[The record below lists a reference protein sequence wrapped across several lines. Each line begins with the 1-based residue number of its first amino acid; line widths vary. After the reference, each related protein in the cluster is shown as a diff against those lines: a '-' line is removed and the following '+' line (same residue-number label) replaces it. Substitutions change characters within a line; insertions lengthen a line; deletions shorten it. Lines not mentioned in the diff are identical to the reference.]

1 MSQNHSPRRVSPRL
15 ALLFLLPILLSGAVS
30 DATPPEPLGDH
41 IVLSWNDLGMHCMNK
56 DHAKLSILPPYN
68 TLFAQVIERGDE
80 NNLPR
85 ILDTG
90 LTLEYSIPG
99 NTYSVGKTD
108 FWDWDLDLFGV
119 DLPPNIGLTGK
130 GLDGEMDPHTGHWVA
145 DGIPVTPF
153 TDAEPE
159 VEDPYQQAL
168 IIARDGGGMEL
179 ARSEPVIPVS
189 TEVNCVS
196 SGCHTS
202 EDDIIFGHDLEGDY
216 NPYDQPILCA
226 GCHASPALGTTGD
239 PEAKYFSFQIHDK
252 HKFMDETI
260 PGQIGCEKCHPGPNA
275 HCLRGTMNNDFGM
288 ICQDCHGTMDTVS
301 RSIEDGRT
309 PWLDEPAC
317 RDCHTSTYGEPEG
330 ILFRNA
336 VGHGGVFCSAC
347 HGSPHAIYPSREA
360 RDNANNIAL
369 QGHAGTLADCTVCHG
384 VTPSGAGPHGIIATD
399 IVEAEIMG
407 SRDRLL
413 VYPSPL
419 APGATAT
426 LLARNDSELR
436 GRMLVFDARGRT
448 VRMLDAQ
455 QDGAGHARASWD
467 GTDRGG
473 QRVAAGVYF
482 VRWDAGE
489 RSAAGKV
496 VLVD

>member
-1 MSQNHSPRRVSPRL
+1 MSQNHSPRRVIPSL
-15 ALLFLLPILLSGAVS
+15 ALLILLPLITAISG
-30 DATPPEPLGDH
+30 DADQPQPLGDH

-56 DHAKLSILPPYN
+56 DHAKMSILPPYN
-68 TLFAQVIERGDE
+68 NLFAQVIERGDAGS
-80 NNLPR
+80 LPR
-85 ILDTG
+85 ILDSEIS
-90 LTLEYSIPG
+90 LEYSIPG

-108 FWDWDLDLFGV
+108 FWEWDIELFGV

-130 GLDGEMDPHTGHWVA
+130 GLEGEMDAHPGHWVA
-145 DGIPVTPF
+145 EGIPITPF
-153 TDAEPE
+153 TDTEPN

-202 EDDIIFGHDLEGDY
+202 EDDIIFGHDDEGGY
-216 NPYDQPILCA
+216 NPYAQPILCA
-226 GCHASPALGTTGD
+226 GCHASPALGTPGI
-239 PEAKYFSFQIHDK
+239 PEAKYMSFQIHDK
-252 HKFMDETI
+252 HKFMDETN
-260 PGQIGCEKCHPGPNA
+260 PGQIGCEKCHPGPNT
-275 HCLRGTMNNDFGM
+275 HCLRGTMNTDFGM
-288 ICQDCHGTMDTVS
+288 VCQDCHGDMDTVS
-301 RSIEDGRT
+301 RSIENGRT

-317 RDCHTSTYGEPEG
+317 RDCHTSTYGEPVG
-330 ILFRNA
+330 QLYRNSQ
-336 VGHGGVFCSAC
+336 GHGGVYCAGC

-369 QGHAGTLADCTVCHG
+369 QGHSGTLNDCSVCHG
-384 VTPSGAGPHGIIATD
+384 VTPGGSGPHGIVATD
-399 IVEAEIMG
+399 IVEVEIMG
-407 SRDRLL
+407 GRDRML

-419 APGATAT
+419 MPGASAT
-426 LLARNDSELR
+426 FLARNEEGLR

-448 VRMLDAQ
+448 IRLLDSQA
-455 QDGAGHARASWD
+455 DGSGHARAAWD

-482 VRWDAGE
+482 VRWEAGQN
-489 RSAAGKV
+489 SAAGKV